1 MKDVASGKIVPHHF
15 VLDDGP
21 KIKDGGLKE
30 MLDRM
35 YYSDFCECNHLQMK
49 SLLGNIEDIF
59 RDDRKFLD
67 ILETGTK
74 RDGAHYEVPLPFR
87 NIGIQLHNNRN
98 QAVKRMHHLKTRFI
112 KDPQFFE
119 EYKRQMGELVSKC
132 YAKKRDIKPDNG
144 KLWYLPHH
152 GVKHPIKPGKVRIVF
167 NSSTKYRGASLNR
180 NLILGSDLTNQLN
193 GILMRFRT
201 EEVAFM
207 GDIEAVLSG

>member
-21 KIKDGGLKE
+21 KIKDGGIKE

-119 EYKRQMGELVSKC
+119 NIKDKWESLYLNVMQRKEISNQIMASYGIFHIMVSS
-132 YAKKRDIKPDNG
+132 IQ
-144 KLWYLPHH
+144 
-152 GVKHPIKPGKVRIVF
+152 
-167 NSSTKYRGASLNR
+167 ASLER
-180 NLILGSDLTNQLN
+180 LELFSTAVPI
-193 GILMRFRT
+193 I
-201 EEVAFM
+201 EE
-207 GDIEAVLSG
+207 LH